1 MFCTQCG
8 AKFEDGMAFCPSC
21 GARLTS
27 DQNLPQQPQYQ
38 QPTYQPQVQQTQ
50 NRAALIDSL
59 RHDMRGE
66 SAWYIVAGVLCSIGA
81 LIYLLIAI
89 FRSSNA
95 VYIVNG
101 VRKTGDISIFFYIL
115 SIPFIII
122 ALVDFIYA
130 GKLRCNSRELDEF
143 KFIAKCTSPAP
154 IVMGVFFSLIAM
166 IYAIVIHSKARKLE

>member
-8 AKFEDGMAFCPSC
+8 AKYEDGMAFCPSC
-21 GARLTS
+21 GAKLS
-27 DQNLPQQPQYQ
+27 SAQNSTEQPQYQ

-66 SAWYIVAGVLCSIGA
+66 SIWYIVAGVLCSIGA
-81 LIYLLIAI
+81 VIYLLIAI
-89 FRSSNA
+89 FAPSNA
-95 VYIVNG
+95 VYIING
-101 VRKTGDISIFFYIL
+101 VQKTGDISIVFYIL
-115 SIPFIII
+115 SVPFIII
-122 ALVDFIYA
+122 AIVDFIYA
-130 GKLRCNSRELDEF
+130 GKLRRNSREPDEF

-166 IYAIVIHSKARKLE
+166 IYAIIIHSKAKKLE